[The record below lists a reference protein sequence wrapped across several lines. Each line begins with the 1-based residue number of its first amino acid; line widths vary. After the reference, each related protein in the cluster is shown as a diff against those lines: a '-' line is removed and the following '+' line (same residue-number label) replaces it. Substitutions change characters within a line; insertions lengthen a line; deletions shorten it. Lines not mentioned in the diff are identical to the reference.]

1 MVRLFSE
8 ILYIKFLR
16 LDICLTKMGCIVYQ
30 KGLYYKSREEF
41 IHMGYRSEV
50 ILAVGP
56 EVMPQFMV
64 TMAKS
69 PQARELCWA
78 DHDEMIKDYND
89 EKGAFL
95 FRWSGIKWYDSYE
108 CVAAIQDFLDWCES
122 ERIEVEGK
130 EVDACDFYR
139 FVRVG
144 EEMDD
149 NEVQGWGFDIH
160 IERNTTY

>member
-1 MVRLFSE
+1 
-8 ILYIKFLR
+8 
-16 LDICLTKMGCIVYQ
+16 
-30 KGLYYKSREEF
+30 
-41 IHMGYRSEV
+41 MGYRSEV

-69 PQARELCWA
+69 PEAREMCWA

-89 EKGAFL
+89 QKGAFL

-108 CVAAIQDFLDWCES
+108 GIQAIIDFMDWCEG
-122 ERIEVEGK
+122 EGIEDENGDK
-130 EVDACDFYR
+130 HSADNYYR
-139 FVRVG
+139 FIRVG

-149 NEVQGWGFDIH
+149 NETQGYGFDIH
-160 IERNTTY
+160 IERNMTY

>member
-1 MVRLFSE
+1 
-8 ILYIKFLR
+8 
-16 LDICLTKMGCIVYQ
+16 
-30 KGLYYKSREEF
+30 
-41 IHMGYRSEV
+41 MGYRSEV

-78 DHDEMIKDYND
+78 DHDEMIRDYNE

-122 ERIEVEGK
+122 ERIEVEGN
-130 EVDACDFYR
+130 EVDACEFYR
-139 FVRVG
+139 FIRVG

-160 IERNTTY
+160 IERNITY

>member
-1 MVRLFSE
+1 
-8 ILYIKFLR
+8 
-16 LDICLTKMGCIVYQ
+16 
-30 KGLYYKSREEF
+30 
-41 IHMGYRSEV
+41 MGYRSEV

-69 PQARELCWA
+69 EEARKLCWA
-78 DHDEMIKDYND
+78 DHCEMIKDYAG

-108 CVAAIQDFLDWCES
+108 EIAAIEGFMQWCANET
-122 ERIEVEGK
+122 IEVDGK
-130 EVDACDFYR
+130 EEAADEYYR
-139 FVRVG
+139 FVRIG

-149 NEVQGWGFDIH
+149 NEVAGWGFDIH
-160 IERNTTY
+160 IERNAAY

>member
-1 MVRLFSE
+1 
-8 ILYIKFLR
+8 
-16 LDICLTKMGCIVYQ
+16 MGCIVYQ
-30 KGLYYKSREEF
+30 KGLYYKSKEKE
-41 IHMGYRSEV
+41 MGYRSEV

-69 PQARELCWA
+69 PEARELCWA

-89 EKGAFL
+89 KKGAFL
-95 FRWSGIKWYDSYE
+95 FRWNGIKWYDSYE
-108 CVAAIQDFLDWCES
+108 CVQALVDFMDWCEN

-130 EVDACDFYR
+130 EVDASEFYR
-139 FVRVG
+139 FVRTG

-160 IERNTTY
+160 IERSVAY

>member
-1 MVRLFSE
+1 
-8 ILYIKFLR
+8 
-16 LDICLTKMGCIVYQ
+16 
-30 KGLYYKSREEF
+30 
-41 IHMGYRSEV
+41 MGYRSEV

-69 PQARELCWA
+69 PEAREMCWA
-78 DHDEMIKDYND
+78 SHDEMVKDYCGI
-89 EKGAFL
+89 KGAFL

-108 CVAAIQDFLDWCES
+108 GVSAIQDFVQWCEDEMIPTGSKNNDGEDEVQDAS
-122 ERIEVEGK
+122 E
-130 EVDACDFYR
+130 FYR
-139 FVRVG
+139 FVRTG

-160 IERNTTY
+160 IARNIEY